1 MCPEWKDTKII
12 SAYQIELWH
21 ITCPQALTTHNS
33 TVRSPPFRHQ
43 HQHLRC
49 RKPTQLSCAAPEHH
63 LMREQQLELA
73 GVVWDKEWGARVLGQ
88 HFKPTGCQEVGEVL
102 SRPGCKQTEQQR
114 EEQA

>member
-1 MCPEWKDTKII
+1 
-12 SAYQIELWH
+12 
-21 ITCPQALTTHNS
+21 
-33 TVRSPPFRHQ
+33 
-43 HQHLRC
+43 
-49 RKPTQLSCAAPEHH
+49 
-63 LMREQQLELA
+63 MREQQLELA